1 MKKLIISLSI
11 LSLPLFVGCAT
22 ISDSDDI
29 QRRQQEQLLKEGTA
43 QTGMP
48 AVKNF
53 RERKLVKMLIELRDQ
68 ENLNTYTYTFAEASG
83 QRTFLCNSVGYGI
96 PFATQYTN
104 PEKYEYNSTTIPQAD
119 PSGLFP
125 PTSADSTWV
134 MCKSPDG
141 KVTPL
146 YVEPKI
152 IVSPYKL

>member
-1 MKKLIISLSI
+1 MKKLIIGISI
-11 LSLPLFVGCAT
+11 LALPLLVGCEEFE
-22 ISDSDDI
+22 DSDDV
-29 QRRQQEQLLKEGTA
+29 QRRQQERLLKEGTA

-83 QRTFLCNSVGYGI
+83 ERTFLCNSVGYGI

-104 PEKYEYNSTTIPQAD
+104 PEKYEYNGATLPQAD

-134 MCKSPDG
+134 MCKSPNGD
-141 KVTPL
+141 VTPL

-152 IVSPYKL
+152 IVSPYRL